1 MSKVDCYNCDCAIH
15 GDFVVINGD
24 IYCMDCAQD
33 YMENEFMEK
42 RLKDRGWYL
51 QVLADALEIKIWE
64 AD

>member
-1 MSKVDCYNCDCAIH
+1 MSKVDCYNCDCTIH

-33 YMENEFMEK
+33 YMENEFVEK
-42 RLKDRGWYL
+42 RIKDRGWYL
-51 QVLADALEIKIWE
+51 QILADALGIKIWE

>member
-51 QVLADALEIKIWE
+51 QVLADALDIKIWE